1 MPNTDIVARMYE
13 LFAKGDM
20 ETIKTEVFHPE
31 ISWTMPGHH
40 PLSATMEG
48 ADAVVAFFGA
58 LFQAGITVD
67 NAHFGE
73 LDDGTVIERHM
84 GHGEYEGQK
93 YLFPTCTSY
102 EVVDGKLHKVQ
113 VHTARQ
119 HDVDRFFWGK
129 FSLKAVP
136 DRLA

>member
-1 MPNTDIVARMYE
+1 MYE
-13 LFAKGDM
+13 LFGQGDM
-20 ETIKTEVFHPE
+20 ATIKSELFDPDIT
-31 ISWTMPGHH
+31 WTMPGHH
-40 PLSATMEG
+40 PLSGTMKG

-58 LFQAGITVD
+58 LFQAGVVVD

-84 GHGEYEGQK
+84 GHGEYDGQA
-93 YLFPTCTSY
+93 YDFPTCTSY
-102 EVVDGKLHKVQ
+102 EVKNGKLSAVQ

-129 FSLKAVP
+129 FALKDIPA
-136 DRLA
+136 RLEGS

>member
-1 MPNTDIVARMYE
+1 MYD
-13 LFAKGDM
+13 LFGRGDM
-20 ETIKTEVFHPE
+20 DTIKSDIFHPE

-48 ADAVVAFFGA
+48 ADSVVAFFGA
-58 LFQAGITVD
+58 LFGAGIVVD

-84 GHGEYEGQK
+84 GHGEYKGEK
-93 YLFPTCTSY
+93 FTFPTCTSY

-113 VHTARQ
+113 VHTAVQ
-119 HDVDRFFWGK
+119 HDVDRFFYGK
-129 FSLKAVP
+129 FQLTP
-136 DRLA
+136 IPERLA